1 MSSTNYLAVVTR
13 REQQSK
19 SPAERAERAG
29 AEQRRLKQECADR
42 RESARRSQAA
52 SAAGPSGTR

>member
-1 MSSTNYLAVVTR
+1 MSTNYLAVVTR

-19 SPAERAERAG
+19 SPVERAERAA

-42 RESARRSQAA
+42 REARVSATAA
-52 SAAGPSGTR
+52 AARKTAR